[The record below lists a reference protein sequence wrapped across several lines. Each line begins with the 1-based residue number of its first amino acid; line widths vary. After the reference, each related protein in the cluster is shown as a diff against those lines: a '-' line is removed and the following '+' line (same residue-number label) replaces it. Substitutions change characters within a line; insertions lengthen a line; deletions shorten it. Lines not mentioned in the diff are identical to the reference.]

1 MLTLLTP
8 REAELKKLKQLTYSE
23 KDLIEFLNQHYMV
36 SSDIMEINED
46 CLGRNLSIWNDGI
59 LRIMIGLPANAYEDK
74 AGNVEFISLI
84 TKHTPP
90 TDINVPLV
98 TSMDEITHLMR
109 KD

>member
-8 REAELKKLKQLTYSE
+8 REAELRKLKQLTYSE
-23 KDLIEFLNQHYMV
+23 KELIEFLNQHYMV

-90 TDINVPLV
+90 TDIKIPLLSSV
-98 TSMDEITHLMR
+98 DEINNFLG
-109 KD
+109 K